1 MRRTMTIAKK
11 RINTL
16 LRQTK
21 RQPTTKE
28 QRAARKAA
36 NDALFLI
43 GATPIYKHGDI
54 ESKVTV
60 AAADLEK
67 AFEPKKED

>member
-1 MRRTMTIAKK
+1 MRIAKSN
-11 RINTL
+11 INKVF
-16 LRQTK
+16 RATK
-21 RQPTTKE
+21 DQPTTKE

-43 GATPIYKHGDI
+43 GATPVYKHGDI
-54 ESKVTV
+54 ESKVTG
-60 AAADLEK
+60 AADDLKK